1 MDSIKC
7 KTSNF
12 SWIFVFKFQESKN
25 LLVCFLNEEASDEE
39 DDEVDNDDLES
50 DDFGD
55 VNGSVAINYNSTIN
69 ILWS

>member
-1 MDSIKC
+1 
-7 KTSNF
+7 
-12 SWIFVFKFQESKN
+12 
-25 LLVCFLNEEASDEE
+25 LNEEASDEE

-69 ILWS
+69 IL